1 VINFLPNATQSLN
14 ISFEGLV
21 ENTIE
26 DFIQEETLEENEII
40 SVSYYL
46 KTFANIKNDT
56 LAVKMR
62 ILQNETV
69 YYTEEFTVDIIQK
82 YEILSV
88 SFPNR
93 VPQGVSAHLIIS
105 IQYNGESAEP
115 FSLFLNNIEIQTNID
130 TLVPGEN
137 RIKISVVPSSNPY
150 EFGTKI
156 YRIIIEDNDDIEIAR
171 LYFAISLELS
181 PLNLVLFYLLPGII
195 PIGIVLLFINKEL
208 KHKKL
213 RR

>member
-1 VINFLPNATQSLN
+1 
-14 ISFEGLV
+14 
-21 ENTIE
+21 
-26 DFIQEETLEENEII
+26 
-40 SVSYYL
+40 
-46 KTFANIKNDT
+46 
-56 LAVKMR
+56 MR

-69 YYTEEFTVDIIQK
+69 YYTKEFVVDIIQK

-115 FSLFLNNIEIQTNID
+115 FSLLLNGREIQTNID
-130 TLVPGEN
+130 MLVPGEN

-181 PLNLVLFYLLPGII
+181 PMNLVLFYLLPGII